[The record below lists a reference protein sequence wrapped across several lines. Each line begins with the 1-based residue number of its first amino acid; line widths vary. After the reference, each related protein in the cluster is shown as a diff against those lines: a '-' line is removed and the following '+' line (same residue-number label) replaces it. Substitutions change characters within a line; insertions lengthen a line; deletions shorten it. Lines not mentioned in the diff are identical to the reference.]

1 MTDPIES
8 SRAGLF
14 QVIEDQ
20 DQGLDENDRRQDPD
34 AIENRGPS
42 EDGVLWPQDI
52 DVEGMQT
59 DLQKWLGLKEYLPQ
73 VISQCLAV

>member
-1 MTDPIES
+1 LTDPIES

-42 EDGVLWPQDI
+42 EDGVLRPQDI

>member
-1 MTDPIES
+1 MTDPRES
-8 SRAGLF
+8 SHAGLL
-14 QVIEDQ
+14 QVIEDR
-20 DQGLDENDRRQDPD
+20 DQGLDENDGRQDLD
-34 AIENRGPS
+34 AIENRGLS
-42 EDGVLWPQDI
+42 EDEVLRPQDI

>member
-1 MTDPIES
+1 MT
-8 SRAGLF
+8 
-14 QVIEDQ
+14 
-20 DQGLDENDRRQDPD
+20 PD